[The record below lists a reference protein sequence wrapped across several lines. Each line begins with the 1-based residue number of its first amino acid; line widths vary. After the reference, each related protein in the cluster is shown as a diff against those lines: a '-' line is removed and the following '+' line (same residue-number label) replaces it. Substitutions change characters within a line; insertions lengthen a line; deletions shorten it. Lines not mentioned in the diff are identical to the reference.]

1 MLGFALSLQ
10 GTELVLVLEPLEPAL
25 GSVLVLEP
33 VVPLQHC
40 AAASELGLG
49 AVDLAVEGD

>member
-1 MLGFALSLQ
+1 M
-10 GTELVLVLEPLEPAL
+10 LVLEPLEPAL